1 MAHTHHQA
9 ANVVVNAAAEAV
21 FDHLDDQ
28 SRLGGHMEKPSAM
41 MMGGR
46 MAYEF
51 DAGKGR
57 AVGSMIKMRG
67 SLLGL
72 NLFVTEVVTER
83 TPPVRKIWETQGRPH
98 LLVIDSYRMG
108 FEITPMSERCRL
120 HIFIDYTLP
129 ATWLGRLFGAI
140 FAPLYARWCV
150 SRMAKDAT
158 KAFGG

>member
-1 MAHTHHQA
+1 MGHAHHQA
-9 ANVVVNAAAEAV
+9 SDVVVNATAEAV

-46 MAYEF
+46 MTYEL

-57 AVGSMIKMRG
+57 VVGSRITMRG

-72 NLFVTEVVTER
+72 NLFVTEAITER
-83 TPPVRKIWETQGRPH
+83 TPPVRKIWETRERPH

-108 FEITPMSERCRL
+108 FEITPMGERCRL
-120 HIFIDYTLP
+120 RLFIDYTLP
-129 ATWLGRLFGAI
+129 RSWPARLLGAI
-140 FAPLYARWCV
+140 FAPIYARWCID
-150 SRMAKDAT
+150 RMSKDAT
-158 KAFGG
+158 TAFGG